1 MNVFEKS
8 VKILDLNIKPISLNI
23 SFFLLIIQKKQID
36 IFNRFWLLVH
46 EIKSR
51 IKCEMI
57 GSCSSGFEF
66 ENNV

>member
-1 MNVFEKS
+1 MNVSKKS
-8 VKILDLNIKPISLNI
+8 VKMLDLNKKPISLNK
-23 SFFLLIIQKKQID
+23 SLYLMIIQKKQID
-36 IFNRFWLLVH
+36 VFNRFWQVAH

-57 GSCSSGFEF
+57 DCFSSGFEF

>member
-1 MNVFEKS
+1 MFQKKS
-8 VKILDLNIKPISLNI
+8 FKMLDLNKKPISLNN
-23 SFFLLIIQKKQID
+23 SLNLMIIQKKQID
-36 IFNRFWLLVH
+36 DFSSILQVAH

-51 IKCEMI
+51 IKFEMI